1 MTYSMKLNTDVD
13 RTNVH
18 RALENILFYLDIELY
33 AMLYVQ
39 AKEKMSREIVLIDD
53 RLAEQLEQ
61 NTLFFNLNLIQ
72 IWKTISNLI

>member
-1 MTYSMKLNTDVD
+1 MSHSMKLNTDVD

-39 AKEKMSREIVLIDD
+39 AKVKMSREINLIDD
-53 RLAEQLEQ
+53 RLTEQLEQ
-61 NTLFFNLNLIQ
+61 NT
-72 IWKTISNLI
+72 